1 MRKDYLLTPG
11 PTPLPPDVSLAM
23 ARPIIHH
30 RTPRYR
36 ACFKQAQ
43 EGLQYLFQTA
53 QPVLVFTASGT
64 GAMEAAVINLCSPG
78 ETALIAQAGKFG
90 ERWTKLCKAY
100 GIEAIVV
107 DAPYGRAID
116 PQAVHAALAKAGRV
130 KAVFTTLCETSTGV
144 VHDVQAIAKIARE
157 AGALS
162 VVDAISGLGADDL
175 PTDAW
180 GVDVVVSGS
189 QKGMMLPPGLAFATV
204 SPRAWAAVEASK
216 SPRYYFDFRGYK
228 KSLADDDTPF
238 TPAVTIVIAMVEA
251 LRLLR
256 EEGLEL
262 VISRHRQ
269 LAAATRAAMTAQG
282 LQLFSQRPSNAVTA
296 VTVPAGVDGKA
307 LVKRLRDVYGVGLAG
322 GQGEM
327 EGQIF
332 RFAHLGYITLTD
344 VLLAVS
350 TVEMALTEAGYP
362 LTLGRG
368 VAAAQE
374 VFLAGGG
381 QGAGGKGQ
389 AAARAGSVTAGKVA

>member
-36 ACFKQAQ
+36 ECFKQAQ
-43 EGLQYLFQTA
+43 QGLQYLFQTS

-64 GAMEAAVINLCSPG
+64 GAMEAAVVNLCSPG
-78 ETALIAQAGKFG
+78 EKAIVAQAGKFG
-90 ERWTKLCKAY
+90 ERWTKLCTAY

-107 DAPYGRAID
+107 EAPYGQAID
-116 PQAVHAALAKAGRV
+116 PQAVKAALAKAGNA

-157 AGALS
+157 AGAFS
-162 VVDAISGLGADDL
+162 VVDAISGLGADAL

-180 GVDVVVSGS
+180 GIDVVVSGS
-189 QKGMMLPPGLAFATV
+189 QKGMMLPPGLAFATI
-204 SPRAWAAVEASK
+204 SRRAWAAVEQSK
-216 SPRYYFDFRGYK
+216 SPRYYFDFRGYT

-238 TPAVTIVIAMVEA
+238 TPAVPIVIAMVEA
-251 LRLLR
+251 LRIIR
-256 EEGLEL
+256 EEGLES
-262 VISRHRQ
+262 IINRHRQ
-269 LAAATRAAMTAQG
+269 LAAATRAAMAAHG
-282 LQLFSQRPSNAVTA
+282 LALFSQRPSNAVTA
-296 VTVPAGVDGKA
+296 VSVPAGVDGKA

-327 EGQIF
+327 EGKIF

-350 TVEMALTEAGYP
+350 TVEMALSEAGYK

-374 VFLAGGG
+374 VFLAVGG
-381 QGAGGKGQ
+381 QGARDQGQ
-389 AAARAGSVTAGKVA
+389 AVASPVAARGKTR